1 MELDPN
7 NKPTDLSDIPFR
19 SPRPAFLP
27 NRLLTDPRFD
37 SLLAGKRMLV
47 TGSSRASYESDDHG
61 IAREGIGD
69 RIALAATRCGAE
81 QLGVHSFEQSMD
93 PGRLDFLRS
102 QSRGEVNYFSA
113 DLGSGAKETAHALID
128 AAWDRMGGIDLLV
141 LAAGTYREP
150 SILDVSSTDF
160 DRIINLNVKSP
171 FFAAQ
176 RFAQRIAE
184 NQINGEFSISSPT
197 IIVITSINAIMAE
210 SQHALYDGSK
220 AFLEGTLRSWAIDF
234 KPLGISV
241 FGVAPGLH
249 DTPLTHAAIYS
260 DPSVY
265 AAQNAAINF
274 GIGSGDD
281 VANAVIALASG
292 LFAYC
297 SGTIIRA
304 DGGMSSA
311 QFDALKVAR
320 AVRPPMI
327 TSWTPSDE

>member
-1 MELDPN
+1 M
-7 NKPTDLSDIPFR
+7 PFR

-27 NRLLTDPRFD
+27 NNILTDTRFD

-47 TGSSRASYESDDHG
+47 TGSARASYDTDDHG

-69 RIALAATRCGAE
+69 RIALAAARCGVE
-81 QLGVHSFEQSMD
+81 QLGVHSFERSID

-102 QSRGEVNYFSA
+102 QSRGDVNYFSA
-113 DLGSGAKETAHALID
+113 DLGAGARETAHALID

-141 LAAGTYREP
+141 LAADMYRES

-160 DRIINLNVKSP
+160 DQIMNLNVKSP

-176 RFAQRIAE
+176 RFAQRVAE
-184 NQINGEFSISSPT
+184 NQIDGGCSVKSPT

-210 SQHALYDGSK
+210 GQHTLYAGST
-220 AFLEGTLRSWAIDF
+220 AFLEGALRSWAIDF
-234 KPLGISV
+234 KPFGISV

-249 DTPLTHAAIYS
+249 DTPLTHAAIYN

-265 AAQNAAINF
+265 AAQSAAINL

-281 VANAVIALASG
+281 VANAVIALSSG

-297 SGTIIRA
+297 SGTVIRA

-311 QFDALKVAR
+311 QVDAQRVAR
-320 AVRPPMI
+320 AVRPPTI
-327 TSWTPSDE
+327 SSWPPSNE